1 MSRPLPDKGRLC
13 AIIVS
18 HFPDARFAEYLGA
31 IQTQCDRVLIVDNGS
46 VGPAL
51 EMLRG
56 LSGGPV
62 CLFETGRNAGLGAA
76 LNAGVAHARKLGYA
90 WVVLFDQDSLPL
102 ADMAVCFAGILAAHP
117 QADRVA
123 LIGSR
128 FIDRNRQPLPVQR
141 PAASGEALWAEK
153 KRVITS
159 GMLLSLQAFDDI
171 GPFRE
176 DFFIDT
182 IDHEFCQRARRQG
195 WRILQTSIPLLAHS
209 VGHYRPHR
217 FLGRV
222 IWRSHHSAWRCYF
235 MARNPML
242 LARESRAPAKL
253 LRGGYKALKNS
264 ILILLFEE
272 DKARKIGATL
282 TGALHGLLQKTEMP
296 AWIRRQIE
304 RTSERPP
311 EG

>member
-1 MSRPLPDKGRLC
+1 MNRPLPDKGRLC

-31 IQTQCDRVLIVDNGS
+31 IQMQCGHVLIVDNGT

-62 CLFETGRNAGLGAA
+62 SLFETGRNAGLGAA
-76 LNAGVAHARKLGYA
+76 LNAGVAQARKLGYA

-102 ADMAVCFAGILAAHP
+102 ADMASRFAGILATHP
-117 QADRVA
+117 QPDRIA

-128 FIDRNRQPLPVQR
+128 VIDRNRQPMPVQR
-141 PAASGEALWAEK
+141 PVVPGEALWAEK

-182 IDHEFCQRARRQG
+182 IDHEFCQRARRKG
-195 WRILQTSIPLLAHS
+195 WRILQTAAPLLSHS
-209 VGHYRPHR
+209 VGNYRRHR
-217 FLGRV
+217 LPWFDV
-222 IWRSHHSAWRCYF
+222 WRSHHPAWRCYF

-242 LARESRAPAKL
+242 LARESRAYAKL
-253 LRGGYKALKNS
+253 LRGGYKALKNAF
-264 ILILLFEE
+264 LILLFEE
-272 DKARKIGATL
+272 DKARKIRATL
-282 TGALHGLLQKTEMP
+282 TGYLHGLLRRTEMP
-296 AWIRRQIE
+296 AWIMRQIG
-304 RTSERPP
+304 RGSERPP

>member
-1 MSRPLPDKGRLC
+1 MSRPLPHKDKLC

-62 CLFETGRNAGLGAA
+62 RLFETGRNAGLGAA
-76 LNAGVAHARKLGYA
+76 LNMGVAHAKNLGYA

-102 ADMAVCFAGILAAHP
+102 ADMASRFTGILAEYP
-117 QADRVA
+117 QPDRIA
-123 LIGSR
+123 IIGSR
-128 FIDRNRQPLPVQR
+128 FIDRNRQPMAVQR
-141 PAASGEALWAEK
+141 PAVSGEAPWAEK

-159 GMLLSLQAFDDI
+159 GMLLSLQAFDDT

-182 IDHEFCQRARRQG
+182 IDHEFCYRARRKG
-195 WRILQTSIPLLAHS
+195 WRILQTAAPLLAHS
-209 VGHYRPHR
+209 VGNYRRHR
-217 FLGRV
+217 LLWFDV
-222 IWRSHHSAWRCYF
+222 WRSHHPAWRCYL
-235 MARNPML
+235 MTRNPML
-242 LARESRAPAKL
+242 LARESHAHAKL
-253 LRGGYKALKNS
+253 LRGGYKAVKNAL
-264 ILILLFEE
+264 LILLFEE
-272 DKARKIGATL
+272 DKARKIRATL
-282 TGALHGLLQKTEMP
+282 TGYFHGLFRRTEMP
-296 AWIRRQIE
+296 AWIKRQIGQP
-304 RTSERPP
+304 SERPP

>member
-1 MSRPLPDKGRLC
+1 MSRPLPEKGRLC
-13 AIIVS
+13 AIVVS
-18 HFPDARFAEYLGA
+18 YFPDARFAEYLRG
-31 IQTQCDRVLIVDNGS
+31 IREQCDSVLIVDNGS
-46 VGPAL
+46 TGPAL
-51 EMLRG
+51 DMLRG
-56 LSGGPV
+56 LRGGPV
-62 CLFETGRNAGLGAA
+62 RLFETGRNAGLGAA
-76 LNAGVAHARKLGYA
+76 LNQGIAQAGALGYP

-102 ADMAVCFAGILAAHP
+102 ADMASCFADILAVHP

-128 FIDRNRQPLPVQR
+128 FIDRNRPPMPAQQPLPAGE
-141 PAASGEALWAEK
+141 PAWSER

-159 GMLLSLQAFDDI
+159 GMLLSLEAFGDI

-182 IDHEFCQRARRQG
+182 IDHEFCHRARRKG
-195 WRILQTSIPLLAHS
+195 WRILLTAIPLLAHS

-217 FLGRV
+217 LLGRV
-222 IWRSHHSAWRCYF
+222 VWRSHHSALRCYF
-235 MARNPML
+235 MARNPMI
-242 LARESRAPAKL
+242 LARESRAYAKL

-264 ILILLFEE
+264 LLILFFEE

-282 TGALHGLLQKTEMP
+282 TGTLHGLLQRTDMP

-304 RTSERPP
+304 RPSERSP